1 MPMELRDLR
10 LVPAV
15 FALAL
20 AVSLA
25 APVVAD
31 AQRPPIPT
39 PESVFGFRVGADFH
53 LIDYDASIAY
63 FRRLAAASDRIKLVD
78 VGVTATGHPWTLA
91 IISSPGNLAR
101 LDHYRDI
108 AQRLAHPEG
117 LAAAD
122 AHLLARE
129 GRAFVDI
136 SGGLHASEVAGA
148 QHTIQLAYDLLA
160 HADDPE
166 IKSILDNDVLLLWPS
181 INPDGQNIVVHWY
194 DENVGT
200 PYEVAPLHELYEKYV
215 GHDDNRDAYMLNVV
229 ESRVIART
237 WREWE
242 PDIIYVHHQSSPVPT
257 RIWLPP
263 FAEPIAAEVPPLMS
277 REVNTIG
284 MTIAQELESHGMPG
298 ATHMGTGFDA
308 WYPGYVDYM
317 PMFMNIDAF
326 WTETALYEYA
336 TPHFYTIRE
345 FPPAYRDLRPQSLY
359 PSPWR
364 GGWWRLRDAVD
375 YMETASIA
383 VLDYA
388 AKYREEILCN
398 KYVSG
403 TKTIARYKKDPPF
416 AYIIPREQHDPVAAA
431 EMLKRFAFNGVR
443 IEALST
449 SADYDGVVY
458 PAGTWVIPMDQ
469 EFAQFVKQLM
479 EPQDYPD
486 LREFPGGP
494 PEQPYDAA
502 GWTLPYQMGVRVV
515 EAAEPLSAAFAAA
528 LAPVAGKPV
537 DWRTAPDAPLETN
550 AEAAGIVP
558 PAGRLTGTGPVAVLD
573 PAQNNVFRFL
583 NRALVAGGAIAYRP
597 GSAGAGGGRYLVS
610 GLPAARLD
618 ALATALAVRGERAA
632 SAAGGIPLHPRIA
645 VFKPWTASMD
655 EGWTQWLLDQYEFK
669 YSVLTNADIQ
679 AGDLGARFDVIL
691 IASDSPRSIMDGY
704 AHGTVPPRYEGGLGA
719 VGVQALDDFVNAG
732 GTLVTLNSSTQFAI
746 DQLHLPVKNV
756 VGDLARKD
764 FFASGSILRVTTDPA
779 HPVMAGMPAQADV
792 FFDDSPVFTT
802 LGGFAGSALATYQ
815 PAGSPLRS
823 GYLLGEKYLQG
834 YAAALD
840 VQHGKGHVVLVG
852 FRPQWRGQPV
862 GTFRVV
868 LNAALFGGAVSAGAK
883 GTAGFWTAP
892 AIAPCDSGR
901 CASPHAPA
909 RRGVP

>member
-1 MPMELRDLR
+1 MEPRDPR
-10 LVPAV
+10 RPPAALV
-15 FALAL
+15 LAL
-20 AVSLA
+20 AVASLVAPA
-25 APVVAD
+25 AGR
-31 AQRPPIPT
+31 AQQPAIPT
-39 PESVFGFRVGADFH
+39 PESVFGFHVGADYH

-63 FRRLAAASDRIKLVD
+63 FRQLAAASNRIRLVD

-91 IISSPGNLAR
+91 VISSPENLAK
-101 LDHYRDI
+101 LDRYRAI
-108 AQRLAHPEG
+108 AQQLAHPGG

-160 HADDPE
+160 HPDDPE
-166 IKSILDNDVLLLWPS
+166 IREILDNDVLLLWPS
-181 INPDGQNIVVHWY
+181 INPDGQNIVAHWY
-194 DENVGT
+194 EENVGT

-229 ESRVIART
+229 ESRVVART
-237 WREWE
+237 WRAWE

-263 FAEPIAAEVPPLMS
+263 FAEPIAPEVPALMS

-284 MTIAQELESHGMPG
+284 MTIAQELESRGMPG

-317 PMFMNIDAF
+317 PMLMNIDAF

-336 TPHFYTIRE
+336 TPHFYTIRD
-345 FPPAYRDLRPQSLY
+345 FPPEYRDLRPQSLY
-359 PSPWR
+359 PSPWP

-375 YMETASIA
+375 YMETASVA

-388 AKYREEILCN
+388 AKYREEILYN
-398 KYVSG
+398 RYVAG
-403 TKTIARYKKDPPF
+403 TKTIARYRKNPPF
-416 AYIIPREQHDPVAAA
+416 AYIVPRDQHDPVAAA
-431 EMLKRFAFNGVR
+431 DLLKRFAFNGVR
-443 IEALST
+443 VEALS
-449 SADYDGVVY
+449 SPADYDGVTY

-515 EAAEPLSAAFAAA
+515 EAAEPLSDAFVAA
-528 LAPVAGKPV
+528 LAPVKGKPV
-537 DWRTAPDAPLETN
+537 DWRTASDAPFETD
-550 AEAAGIVP
+550 AGAAGIEP
-558 PAGRLTGTGPVAVLD
+558 PAGGLTGVGAVAALD
-573 PAQNNVFRFL
+573 PAQNNAFRFL
-583 NRALVAGGAIAYRP
+583 NRALAQGGTIAFQP
-597 GSAGAGGGRYLVS
+597 GAAGASGRYLVS

-618 ALATALAVRGERAA
+618 ALATALWVRGERVAG
-632 SAAGGIPLHPRIA
+632 AAGALPVRPRLA
-645 VFKPWTASMD
+645 VYKPWTASMD

-669 YSVLTNADIQ
+669 YSVLTSADVR

-691 IASDSPRSIMDGY
+691 IASDSPRSILDGY
-704 AHGTVPPRYEGGLGA
+704 PHGIVPPRYEGGLGA
-719 VGVQALDDFVNAG
+719 VGVQALDEFVNGG
-732 GTLVTLNSSTQFAI
+732 GTLVTLNASAQFAI

-764 FFASGSILRVTTDPA
+764 FFASGSILRVTTDPT
-779 HPVMAGMPAQADV
+779 HPVMAGMPVQADV
-792 FFDDSPVFTT
+792 FFDDGPVFTT
-802 LGGFAGSALATYQ
+802 LPGFAGSALAVYQ
-815 PAGSPLRS
+815 AAGSPLRS
-823 GYLLGEKYLQG
+823 GYLLGAQYLQG
-834 YAAALD
+834 DAAALD

-868 LNAALFGGAVSAGAK
+868 LNAALFGGRVSAAAK
-883 GTAGFWTAP
+883 GTPGFWTAP
-892 AIAPCDSGR
+892 AAAPCDSAR
-901 CASPHAPA
+901 CTPPRAPA
-909 RRGVP
+909 RRGGP